1 MSCRQAVTA
10 AASRTRTAPRR
21 SWLAL
26 LEAFPRAFQVAFGR
40 ALRRALERAF
50 GRALEI

>member
-21 SWLAL
+21 SWFVLLVAL
-26 LEAFPRAFQVAFGR
+26 PKAFPKALARAFE
-40 ALRRALERAF
+40 RALEK
-50 GRALEI
+50 